1 MLHIVCVYTQMGD
14 SPPRCVAPIN
24 TETRHYEI
32 PPPRPPN
39 QPRRRSPRR
48 LPRSPQRRPN
58 RRLQRRPQRRP
69 NRRLQRR
76 PQRRRSRRLPRRP
89 QRHRSRRL
97 RQKRLR
103 LPRSRRKRSPHA
115 RRRAQRQTGVK
126 RCAASSRGSTQSCC
140 ANAEKFGQW
149 KWIWVSARGRTR
161 HTGGEA
167 TREIRTT
174 AKREIKRGRRDRTRA
189 KRGGGA
195 FCRR

>member
-1 MLHIVCVYTQMGD
+1 MGD

-24 TETRHYEI
+24 TETRPSEI
-32 PPPRPPN
+32 LPPRPPN

-58 RRLQRRPQRRP
+58 RRLQRRPQR
-69 NRRLQRR
+69 
-76 PQRRRSRRLPRRP
+76 
-89 QRHRSRRL
+89 HRSRRL
-97 RQKRLR
+97 RQRRLR